1 MFGAMH
7 GGNSGVINLRGQGLI
22 LRGRGETGGG
32 GFKNNIQLKKNVLN
46 SVYYHKSTYI

>member
-7 GGNSGVINLRGQGLI
+7 ARGKFGGYKSLRA
-22 LRGRGETGGG
+22 RFNPEGEG

-46 SVYYHKSTYI
+46 SVYYHKGTHI